1 MRLSD
6 LLGSRVF
13 DENGVEIGRVH
24 EVRAVQDGPFQD
36 AFGAALRIEGLIVGR
51 GSMGTRL
58 GLDRADSRSPA
69 LVRIIFEGVR
79 GKRRFVPWSNIVAIQ
94 QRRIDVSG
102 TADDFGPPAQLSSVE
117 QIDAGTKN

>member
-13 DENGVEIGRVH
+13 DQNGDELGRIH
-24 EVRAVQDGPFQD
+24 EVRAVQDGPYQD

-58 GLDRADSRSPA
+58 GFDRSDARSPA
-69 LVRIIFEGVR
+69 LVRILVERVR
-79 GKRRFVPWSNIVAIQ
+79 GKKRFVPWDNVAAIRQ
-94 QRRIDVSG
+94 HRIDVWG
-102 TADDFGPPAQLSSVE
+102 TATDFGPPTQLSSLERV
-117 QIDAGTKN
+117 DAGP

>member
-13 DENGVEIGRVH
+13 DENGEEIGRVH
-24 EVRAVQDGPFQD
+24 EVRAVQDGPLQD
-36 AFGAALRIEGLIVGR
+36 AFGAALRIEALIVGR

-58 GLDRADSRSPA
+58 GLDRPDARSPA

-79 GKRRFVPWSNIVAIQ
+79 GKRRFVPWDNIVAIQ
-94 QRRIDVSG
+94 QHRIDVSG
-102 TADDFGPPAQLSSVE
+102 TADDFEAPPELLSEHV
-117 QIDAGTKN
+117 DADSPA